1 MAKRTSKKSAKVA
14 KKAAAKRRFTSDRT
28 KHRRVAKVSIGAD
41 ELENVKIAQRT
52 PLPFGAIRVI
62 GKMRWYSGLSSAR
75 CTRKFARIDK
85 RSLNDV

>member
-41 ELENVKIAQRT
+41 ELENVKIAQRHAAAFWCNSRHWKNALIQRIVERT
-52 PLPFGAIRVI
+52 LHTQVRAYRQAI
-62 GKMRWYSGLSSAR
+62 
-75 CTRKFARIDK
+75 TE
-85 RSLNDV
+85 DV